1 MKTAQLE
8 PPLSSLQGLGP
19 SCDTTTPSNIH
30 TRLLISSFPLYRP
43 QLPRQLL
50 FILKAAFKCPLLRKE
65 VLSWSQTTV
74 APLLSIPNAYFP
86 AGLFSIETPRASSWT
101 TLVAQLVKIQ
111 PAMRETWVRSLGWE
125 DPLEKG
131 KASPSIVW
139 RIPGLYSPWGRKES
153 DTTERLSLS
162 PNASPGPGRDHVLNK
177 YHFS

>member
-1 MKTAQLE
+1 MKTAQVE
-8 PPLSSLQGLGP
+8 RPLSSLQRLGP

-50 FILKAAFKCPLLRKE
+50 FILKADFKRPLLRKE
-65 VLSWSQTTV
+65 VLSCSQTRV

-101 TLVAQLVKIQ
+101 TLVAQLVKIL
-111 PAMRETWVRSLGWE
+111 PAMRETWVGSLGWE

-131 KASPSIVW
+131 RAAAAAAK
-139 RIPGLYSPWGRKES
+139 
-153 DTTERLSLS
+153 SLQS
-162 PNASPGPGRDHVLNK
+162 CPTLCHDSAA
-177 YHFS
+177 FAFT